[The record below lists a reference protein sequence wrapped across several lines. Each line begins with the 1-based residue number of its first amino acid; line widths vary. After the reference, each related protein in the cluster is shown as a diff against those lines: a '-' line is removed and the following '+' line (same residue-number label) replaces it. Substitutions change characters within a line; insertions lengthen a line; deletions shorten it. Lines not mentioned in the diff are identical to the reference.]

1 MTEYTSFIEVTGG
14 FMKET
19 LSLTKENKRLLKALQ
34 DISKARSVEEV
45 SEVVVHAVRD
55 LVGADGANFV
65 IRDGD
70 LCYHLNEDCIGPLW
84 KGQRYSMQ
92 ICLSGWV
99 MLHKERAVI
108 PDVYNDPRIPVDV
121 YKPTFIKSLVMTP
134 IRSQDPIG
142 AVGTFWA
149 KSYQPTEQEV
159 ELIQALV
166 DGTSVAMENV
176 KLYSELQ
183 KQVQELNDSGRAK
196 DEFLLML
203 SHELRT
209 PLNAILGWTD
219 ILMSE
224 GADAETR
231 KMGLDTILRSSKAQL
246 KIVEELLD
254 TARIISGKIKMEM
267 DSLDIQKSLLD
278 SIEVLRIGAQQKN
291 ISISVESSLSK
302 AFIQGD
308 SNRIQQVFVNLIE
321 NAIKFTP
328 RGGSIKVNVERIGPN
343 VQIMIKD
350 TGEGLSAD
358 FIPFVFDRFR
368 QADSSL
374 SRKYGGMGLGLAI
387 VHDLVNLHNGQ
398 VFAESEGLG
407 KGSTFRVLLPLATY
421 DEGRPDGSFSTMK
434 TPKTTLS
441 QMKVLI
447 IEDSPDSRIL
457 AEIIFKQN
465 GAEIRSAGSI
475 KEGLDILNNFQPD
488 LLVCDIGL
496 PDEDGCTFIKK
507 LRSGNYLQNQTK
519 LPAIALTA
527 FADPLHR
534 DDALS
539 AGFNAYIS
547 KPYQSAELIKT
558 AKKIAAW
565 EPA

>member
-1 MTEYTSFIEVTGG
+1 
-14 FMKET
+14 MKDT
-19 LSLTKENKRLLKALQ
+19 QSLTKENKRLLKALQ
-34 DISKARSVEEV
+34 DISKARTVEEV
-45 SEVVVHAVRD
+45 SEFVVHAVRD

-99 MLHKERAVI
+99 MLHKERAII

-183 KQVQELNDSGRAK
+183 KQIQELNAAGRAK
-196 DEFLLML
+196 DEFLFML

-219 ILMSE
+219 ILLSE
-224 GADAETR
+224 GADPEVR
-231 KMGLDTILRSSKAQL
+231 KMGLDTILRSSQAQL

-254 TARIISGKIKMEM
+254 TARIVSGKIKMEM
-267 DSLDIQKSLLD
+267 DYLDIQKTLVD
-278 SIEVLRIGAQQKN
+278 SIEVLRISSQQKN
-291 ISISVESSLSK
+291 ISISLDSSLNK

-308 SNRIQQVFVNLIE
+308 LNRIQQVFVNLID
-321 NAIKFTP
+321 NAIKFSP
-328 RGGSIKVNVERIGPN
+328 EGGSIKIKIERIGPN
-343 VQIMIKD
+343 VQVMIKD
-350 TGEGLSAD
+350 TGEGLAAD
-358 FIPFVFDRFR
+358 FIPYVFDRFR
-368 QADSSL
+368 QADSSM

-387 VHDLVNLHNGQ
+387 VQDLVNLHNGQ
-398 VFAESEGLG
+398 VIAESEGLG

-421 DEGRPDGSFSTMK
+421 DEGRTEVNFSNK
-434 TPKTTLS
+434 KSPLS
-441 QMKVLI
+441 ILSRMKVLI
-447 IEDSPDSRIL
+447 IEDSPDSRQL

-465 GAEIRSAGSI
+465 GAEIRSAGSV
-475 KEGLDILNNFQPD
+475 KEGLDVLNEFTPD

-507 LRSGNYLQNQTK
+507 LRSGNYLQNQMT

-527 FADPLHR
+527 FADTLHK

-547 KPYQSAELIKT
+547 KPYKSAELIKT
-558 AKKIAAW
+558 AQKIAQW

>member
-1 MTEYTSFIEVTGG
+1 M
-14 FMKET
+14 
-19 LSLTKENKRLLKALQ
+19 LNK
-34 DISKARSVEEV
+34 
-45 SEVVVHAVRD
+45 
-55 LVGADGANFV
+55 
-65 IRDGD
+65 
-70 LCYHLNEDCIGPLW
+70 
-84 KGQRYSMQ
+84 
-92 ICLSGWV
+92 
-99 MLHKERAVI
+99 
-108 PDVYNDPRIPVDV
+108 
-121 YKPTFIKSLVMTP
+121 
-134 IRSQDPIG
+134 
-142 AVGTFWA
+142 
-149 KSYQPTEQEV
+149 
-159 ELIQALV
+159 
-166 DGTSVAMENV
+166 
-176 KLYSELQ
+176 
-183 KQVQELNDSGRAK
+183 
-196 DEFLLML
+196 
-203 SHELRT
+203 
-209 PLNAILGWTD
+209 
-219 ILMSE
+219 
-224 GADAETR
+224 
-231 KMGLDTILRSSKAQL
+231 
-246 KIVEELLD
+246 
-254 TARIISGKIKMEM
+254 
-267 DSLDIQKSLLD
+267 
-278 SIEVLRIGAQQKN
+278 KN

-328 RGGSIKVNVERIGPN
+328 RGGSIKVNIERIGPN

-421 DEGRPDGSFSTMK
+421 DEGRRDGSFSTMK

-507 LRSGNYLQNQTK
+507 LRSGNYLQDQTE

-547 KPYQSAELIKT
+547 KPYQSAELVKT
-558 AKKIAAW
+558 AKKLPNGNLLKKS
-565 EPA
+565 E